1 MATDS
6 CQRLFS
12 LKAFKGKGEIARQI
26 EVARARLATVW
37 EDMAALTESSKQM
50 PGHSFYLFLHR
61 YTDQKGELGI
71 TLRWRMTGGKHATW
85 EVIRPIVGQLPVQ
98 MQQWYREANV
108 IALYLNMQ
116 DKTVRTEIRNLEQL
130 LKDLVSLAQSMP
142 ADTQG

>member
-1 MATDS
+1 MMADD
-6 CQRLFS
+6 CQRPFS

-26 EVARARLATVW
+26 ESARARLANVW
-37 EDMAALTESSKQM
+37 DDMHAVHKATKQM
-50 PGHSFYLFLHR
+50 PGHSFYLFLHK

-71 TLRWRMTGGKHATW
+71 TLRWRMTMGKHLTW
-85 EVIRPIVGQLPVQ
+85 EVVKPLVAELPAQ

-130 LKDLVSLAQSMP
+130 LKDLESLAQSTS